1 MKVSTKL
8 GLGFGAVMLVLI
20 FVITIGYY
28 NMSRFS
34 QANSWNVHTYE
45 VMGEG
50 SGMLTNMINMETG
63 IRGYVVSGNEN
74 FLEPYNNGRKAFIE
88 HFDKAK
94 LLTSD
99 NPSQQD
105 RLAKILELHK
115 EFSSV
120 GETLIKLRKESVEG
134 SRSMDSVI
142 AFFREARDKKSM
154 DAFRAL
160 ESEFEKTESILLV
173 KRSEDSASLEATT
186 KLTLILGGIIGALL
200 SAIIGYL
207 IVHNLMK
214 QLGGEPDY
222 VSGIARQI
230 SVGDLTM
237 SVAAKEGDAYSMV
250 ASMKEMQEKL
260 KKMVSEVQSNSDQV
274 LRTATEVATA
284 STQVAEG
291 SRLQSEA
298 ASSMAASVEEM
309 TVSIDQVSSNAE
321 EAKAASIYSGELSKK
336 GAEVIQSA
344 ASEMVHI
351 ESSVTGSAK
360 VIEGLQQQA
369 DGITAI
375 VNVIKEIADQTN
387 LLALNAAIEA
397 ARAGEQ
403 GRGFAV
409 VADEV
414 RKLAERTGNSTREIS
429 TMIGNIQGAT
439 RETVSS
445 MEVGA
450 NKVTGGVK
458 LANQAGQSIQQIQS
472 EANRVVQVIT
482 DIADSLKE
490 QSAASRDIAVNVER
504 IAQMSEEN
512 SAAVQ
517 NTSSAANRLEELAVS
532 LQTTIGQFKV

>member
-1 MKVSTKL
+1 MKVATKL
-8 GLGFGAVMLVLI
+8 GLGFGAVLLVLI

-28 NMSRFS
+28 NMSKFS
-34 QANSWNVHTYE
+34 QANSWNIHTYE
-45 VMGEG
+45 VMEEG
-50 SGMLTNMINMETG
+50 GGMLTNMINMETG

-94 LLTSD
+94 SLTSD
-99 NPSQQD
+99 NSNQQD

-120 GETLIKLRKESVEG
+120 AETLIKLRKESVEG

-142 AFFREARDKKSM
+142 VFFREARDKKSM

-160 ESEFEKTESILLV
+160 ESEFEKTESTLLV
-173 KRSEDSASLEATT
+173 KRSEESASLESTT
-186 KLTLILGGIIGALL
+186 KLTLIVGGIIGVLL
-200 SAIIGYL
+200 SSIIGFL
-207 IVHNLMK
+207 IVSNLMK

-222 VSGIARQI
+222 VSEIARRI
-230 SVGDLTM
+230 SAGDLTM
-237 SVAAKEGDAYSMV
+237 SVAAKKGDSQSIV

-284 STQVAEG
+284 SNQVAEG

-321 EAKAASIYSGELSKK
+321 EAKAASIYSGELSKQ

-351 ESSVTGSAK
+351 ESSVKGSAK

-369 DGITAI
+369 DGITTI

-450 NKVTGGVK
+450 NKVTGGVT
-458 LANQAGQSIQQIQS
+458 LANQAGQSIQQIQT

-517 NTSSAANRLEELAVS
+517 NTSSAANKLEELALS
-532 LQTTIGQFKV
+532 LQATIGRFKV